1 MRLHLI
7 GERGGD
13 AENRRI
19 AALRQMTAEQLL
31 HLGIRQVVYLKGCLC
46 DGEGLFILYG
56 ADGSP
61 IAIPDDV
68 ESAMEMVAAWGLDL
82 ASIH

>member
-1 MRLHLI
+1 MHRI
-7 GERGGD
+7 GAVGID
-13 AENRRI
+13 AESRRI

-31 HLGIRQVVYLKGCLC
+31 HLGIRQVVYLKDDLC

-68 ESAMEMVAAWGLDL
+68 ESAVEMVAAWGLDL

>member
-1 MRLHLI
+1 MGVHDRPDSAFTIDRNAQAGH
-7 GERGGD
+7 
-13 AENRRI
+13 
-19 AALRQMTAEQLL
+19 TP
-31 HLGIRQVVYLKGCLC
+31 VVYLRGGLC

-68 ESAMEMVAAWGLDL
+68 ESVMEMVAAWGLDL

>member
-1 MRLHLI
+1 
-7 GERGGD
+7 
-13 AENRRI
+13 
-19 AALRQMTAEQLL
+19 MTVEQLL
-31 HLGIRQVVYLKGCLC
+31 HLGIRQVVYLKGDMS
-46 DGEGLFILYG
+46 DGEGLVVLYG

-68 ESAMEMVAAWGLDL
+68 ESAMEMVAAWGLDV